1 MSGLTAVGAEE
12 LASLEFFADIPVAAL
27 AVLAANLRPLQAVP
41 GEVLMRQGERA
52 LSFAIIASGR
62 VEIRHV
68 GPDGHLFV
76 AELPPGLIVG
86 EIALLRH
93 ARRTA
98 TVIAND
104 DVCGYL
110 GYQSAFECM
119 LAIPDIAERM
129 VRTARQRLAAF
140 ITPIPVRAKDGT
152 ELFLRPVLPGDAERV
167 GRGRVEF
174 SPETLYRR
182 FFSGG
187 APTAAQLTYLCEVD
201 YVDHFVWVV
210 TDGVDGPVVADAR
223 FVRDKDNPGSAE
235 IALTVADAYQGR
247 GIGTLL
253 LGALAAAARVDG
265 IKRFHALGLSDNV
278 AVRALGD
285 RFQARWQCEEP
296 GVVTTTMDV
305 PALDDLPI
313 KLDAPPG
320 AVTRTP
326 PDSRPV
332 RGRTEA
338 WLSWICPG
346 WPSRGPERG
355 PAMPDHPAPED
366 NSGLNDAQRR
376 DVADK
381 AGYGS
386 ATTPPGDLTSRLQL
400 CGLGWIPPC
409 PVHSAPASSAVRR
422 LLSRRVRKSA
432 KHLRH
437 VRRVQD
443 YFDQSASS
451 VALGLRRVGEG

>member
-27 AVLAANLRPLQAVP
+27 ALLAANLRPLQAVP
-41 GEVLMRQGERA
+41 GEVLMRQGEQA

-68 GPDGHLFV
+68 GPDGHVFV

-98 TVIAND
+98 TVIVND
-104 DVCGYL
+104 GVCGYL

-119 LAIPDIAERM
+119 LAIPDNAERM
-129 VRTARQRLAAF
+129 VRTARQRLAGF

-223 FVRDKDNPGSAE
+223 FVRDKDDPASAE

-296 GVVTTTMDV
+296 GVVTTTMEV

-313 KLDAPPG
+313 KLDAVRQIHHVARLVIDAFQYRHICRYGPLRR
-320 AVTRTP
+320 A
-326 PDSRPV
+326 DSVQLRRPRRRIISAPRPV
-332 RGRTEA
+332 VA
-338 WLSWICPG
+338 SK
-346 WPSRGPERG
+346 
-355 PAMPDHPAPED
+355 PARNLA
-366 NSGLNDAQRR
+366 
-376 DVADK
+376 
-381 AGYGS
+381 
-386 ATTPPGDLTSRLQL
+386 SRL
-400 CGLGWIPPC
+400 
-409 PVHSAPASSAVRR
+409 
-422 LLSRRVRKSA
+422 
-432 KHLRH
+432 
-437 VRRVQD
+437 
-443 YFDQSASS
+443 
-451 VALGLRRVGEG
+451 